1 MKKINLLLIPI
12 LLSSIPLSACG
23 NINTN
28 KITIAEVTHSLFYAP
43 LYIAENAGFFDE
55 VGLDIDII
63 TTPGADKVMSALLS
77 KDAQIGLMGPEATVY
92 IYQNGQQDYA
102 VNFAQLTQKD
112 GSFLL
117 GREKIDNFSYDMLK
131 GKTIIGGRKGGMP
144 EMTLEYVLK
153 NKGLTITQNG
163 LDPNADV
170 NIRVD
175 VSFDAT
181 SGVFVAGES
190 DFVTAFEPT
199 ASQIEKSGQ
208 GYIVSSIGED
218 SGIIPYT
225 CFSSLKSYF
234 ENNEE
239 KLIKFTKAIK
249 KGLDFVNSNESSSL
263 VKYLSPS
270 FTSSSEK
277 EITSVINNYK
287 SIEAWPT
294 KLGFEKN
301 NFDKL
306 IDIVKEAGELDKD
319 IQVPYDKLVTNT
331 IITSI

>member
-77 KDAQIGLMGPEATVY
+77 KDADIGLMGPEATVY

-225 CFSSLKSYF
+225 CFSSLKSLLF
-234 ENNEE
+234 
-239 KLIKFTKAIK
+239 
-249 KGLDFVNSNESSSL
+249 
-263 VKYLSPS
+263 
-270 FTSSSEK
+270 
-277 EITSVINNYK
+277 
-287 SIEAWPT
+287 
-294 KLGFEKN
+294 
-301 NFDKL
+301 
-306 IDIVKEAGELDKD
+306 
-319 IQVPYDKLVTNT
+319 
-331 IITSI
+331 II